1 MLTRLRQALLLLFLP
16 QLVTWAADALEL
28 LRDDDEAMDSLDPW
42 QREHVYEASASTAR
56 AWDCMEYVAG
66 RGGRVENLP
75 CPE

>member
-1 MLTRLRQALLLLFLP
+1 MLARLRGALLLLFLP
-16 QLVTWAADALEL
+16 WLVTWAADALEL

-42 QREHVYEASASTAR
+42 QREHVYEASAATAR

-66 RGGRVENLP
+66 RGRRVENLP